1 MHQLA
6 EVIRFRYGL
15 ALPPSEEARSL
26 IKVGRV
32 IWDGRDRLIQPLA
45 TRDETPPNDR
55 IRRDLL
61 DIIVLWAD
69 LHTRFAPP
77 TESAAAKQEALR
89 ILTEAKA
96 LFGNSPA
103 LERDRRTYA
112 AGLGIEETPALDPPQ
127 ARTAWEHF
135 DLGKWYL
142 KSGESELA
150 ASEFRA
156 GLRSP
161 ARFLA

>member
-1 MHQLA
+1 MPWRGAKADELHQLA

-69 LHTRFAPP
+69 LGAQLAPADSSQP
-77 TESAAAKQEALR
+77 RPSKRPFGSSRRRRPSSATARRWNVTEDIR
-89 ILTEAKA
+89 RGV
-96 LFGNSPA
+96 GNR
-103 LERDRRTYA
+103 RDPR
-112 AGLGIEETPALDPPQ
+112 P
-127 ARTAWEHF
+127 
-135 DLGKWYL
+135 
-142 KSGESELA
+142 
-150 ASEFRA
+150 
-156 GLRSP
+156 
-161 ARFLA
+161 